1 MNTLAQGFALD
12 ALRVEPLAGLVSG
25 PGGRERLDP
34 KVMDVLVHM
43 AEHAGQVVLREELLD
58 RLWPHVVVTDDALTR
73 CFYELRR
80 CLARAGGDERYRALV
95 ETIPKRGYRLNGT
108 VKPLKAPVDAPDAAV
123 AAVVPAGRR
132 RGWLAAGVAGFA
144 VAALAAGVFL
154 WRAAEDPDATAA
166 APALKS
172 IAVLPFV
179 DMSAGEAYGY
189 LSDGMS
195 EEILNRLSQS
205 AHLRVIS
212 RTSSFALRDADLDVP
227 QIADRLG
234 VDYVLEGSV
243 RRADDRFRITV
254 QLIDA
259 ATNSH
264 VWSRTYDRAFEDL
277 FAAQDEIAV
286 SVATAVGSA
295 LDGDRPAR
303 RVPASL
309 EAYDRFLQG
318 EFHYHRRL
326 PADLE
331 RAADYYR
338 QAIALDPA
346 YARAWAALAGAYS
359 LLIGEMDEPDTK
371 ALRQLQGEAAH
382 KAVELNPE
390 LAIAQA
396 RLGQYYYQVQ
406 QREKGDEHMRRAAEL
421 NPQDPLVLG
430 FASARA
436 LWRDDFAEAVR
447 LWREIVAID
456 PLSPINRNNYAA
468 HLHIY
473 GRLPEALAEYRRAL
487 ELNPEGSPHVLTGMA
502 RVLIRLGQYDEAA
515 RTIERLPPGNA
526 RDSTL
531 ALLHRAPGRR
541 EESDAA
547 LQRMIDGPT
556 DVEASI
562 RLAEAYVDRGRIA
575 EAFDLLATRYAGLEL
590 DRAAR
595 PRLRWYFQDLL
606 RRSPY
611 FIALRNDPRWASVA
625 VVPD

>member
-1 MNTLAQGFALD
+1 MNTPAHGFVLD
-12 ALRVEPLAGLVSG
+12 ALQVEPLAGLVSG

-43 AEHAGQVVLREELLD
+43 AEHAGQVVLREELLA

-80 CLARAGGDERYRALV
+80 CLVHAGGDERYRALV

-132 RGWLAAGVAGFA
+132 RGWLAAGMAGFA
-144 VAALAAGVFL
+144 VAAIAAGVFL

-179 DMSAGEAYGY
+179 DMSAGEAHGY

-286 SVATAVGSA
+286 SVAAAVGA
-295 LDGDRPAR
+295 AVDGERPPR
-303 RVPASL
+303 RVPASV

-326 PADLE
+326 PDDIE

-359 LLIGEMDEPDTK
+359 LLSGEKDEPETH

-396 RLGQYYYQVQ
+396 RLGQYYYHVQ
-406 QREKGDEHMRRAAEL
+406 QHEKGDEHMRRAAEL
-421 NPQDPLVLG
+421 DPNDPLVLA
-430 FASARA
+430 FAASQAI
-436 LWRDDFAEAVR
+436 WEDDFAEAAR
-447 LWREIVAID
+447 LWHEIVAKD
-456 PLSPINRNNYAA
+456 PLSPMSRNNYAA
-468 HLHIY
+468 HLHAN
-473 GRLPEALAEYRRAL
+473 GQLPEALAEYRRAL
-487 ELNPEGSPHVLTGMA
+487 ELNPDAGLYVLAGTA
-502 RVLIRLGQYDEAA
+502 RVLIGLGRYDEAA
-515 RTIERLPPGNA
+515 PIIDRLPAGNT
-526 RDSTL
+526 RDCVI
-531 ALLHRAPGRR
+531 ALLHRAPSRR
-541 EESDAA
+541 QEADAA
-547 LQRMIDGPT
+547 LRRLAAATRNLD
-556 DVEASI
+556 DEVC
-562 RLAEAYVDRGRIA
+562 LAEAYADRGLKD
-575 EAFDLLATRYAGLEL
+575 EAFDLLARRYQALES

-595 PRLRWYFQDLL
+595 PRARWYFQNEI

-611 FIALRNDPRWASVA
+611 FVGLRDDPRWAA
-625 VVPD
+625 LAIIPG